1 MIDQGGGKPRCLQCR
16 NRFRRCPKCQKQ
28 VRIHQKRCKTCHQV
42 LRRGERVVRDKG
54 QKKETDAEASA
65 PPDPRPAVLDRVGQW
80 VAALAHRADDRPA
93 GDRDAMAS
101 RLASPPMDSPFD
113 ADALGSGTN
122 RLRDPYAGRQDG
134 VGQPVVGHCAFM
146 AN

>member
-1 MIDQGGGKPRCLQCR
+1 P
-16 NRFRRCPKCQKQ
+16 FPTRRSSD
-28 VRIHQKRCKTCHQV
+28 
-42 LRRGERVVRDKG
+42 L
-54 QKKETDAEASA
+54 
-65 PPDPRPAVLDRVGQW
+65 PDPRPAVLDRVGQW
-80 VAALAHRADDRPA
+80 VPALAHRADDRPA

-134 VGQPVVGHCAFM
+134 VGQPVVGRTAHSWRISQTGRRRIGTNRVEA
-146 AN
+146 AS